1 LPTPEEHRRIIHLI
15 NPEVNENENNHV
27 RQGAGGVRVY
37 SCSRARLGTE
47 RQSDVTETKTVV
59 HDFHKVNLAL
69 MNLGPNAISPQAAA
83 YAMNE
88 LVRPAT
94 VIASHPNEG
103 VTSGG
108 KLIANTRTAAF
119 VNLIKGRAAYLAL
132 SGRTLEFD
140 GNAKC
145 VAGC

>member
-1 LPTPEEHRRIIHLI
+1 FTNGL
-15 NPEVNENENNHV
+15 
-27 RQGAGGVRVY
+27 RVY
-37 SCSRARLGTE
+37 LSGDTALHTE
-47 RQSDVTETKTVV
+47 MRTVV
-59 HDFHKVNLAL
+59 RDFHKANLAV

-83 YAMNE
+83 YAINE

-108 KLIANTRTAAF
+108 KLIPNTRTATF
-119 VNLIKGRAAYLAL
+119 IQLIKGRAVYPAL
-132 SGRTLEFD
+132 SGKTMEFD

>member
-1 LPTPEEHRRIIHLI
+1 M
-15 NPEVNENENNHV
+15 
-27 RQGAGGVRVY
+27 
-37 SCSRARLGTE
+37 
-47 RQSDVTETKTVV
+47 KTVV
-59 HDFHKVNLAL
+59 HDFHKANLAL

-108 KLIANTRTAAF
+108 KLNPNTRTAAF
-119 VNLIKGRAAYLAL
+119 VGLVKGRQVHLAI
-132 SGRTLEFD
+132 SGRTMEFD